1 MSIAL
6 TRHPSRR
13 RALVAAAVISV
24 GALVLSAC
32 SSTDADEPEG
42 DGGAQAEPQAE
53 EDEQSDGG
61 GGDSEE
67 LTPIT
72 VVTFLPLESFTF
84 TPEMMAYSGGHFEE
98 HGLDVTL
105 EPVQG
110 TPAAIQSVLGGAALI
125 TRASTTDLLSAMEEG
140 QPIVGVG
147 TMARQTNL
155 RIASS
160 EDDPVESTSDM
171 VGKTIGMGSIGGT
184 SERSLDLA
192 LQHDGVDLE
201 SVERQAVPVTAA
213 TFELVR
219 RGELAGYIV
228 SLDTGLTL
236 ETQNDDAVV
245 STGGLEVTPDLQL
258 YFTTT
263 DNLEN
268 RPEVVEAFLAAVGD
282 ATQFVIDDRENN
294 FDETLQ
300 ILRDS
305 GDWDFPALFDDE
317 AARAALEVYA
327 TETWM
332 DESGTPLLHTD
343 PERFQEAY
351 EALTNGGLVEGG
363 GDPTRWFTND
373 HVQ

>member
-13 RALVAAAVISV
+13 RGLVAAAVISV

-32 SSTDADEPEG
+32 SSTDADEPDG

-61 GGDSEE
+61 GDDSEE

-258 YFTTT
+258 YFTT
-263 DNLEN
+263 
-268 RPEVVEAFLAAVGD
+268 
-282 ATQFVIDDRENN
+282 
-294 FDETLQ
+294 
-300 ILRDS
+300 
-305 GDWDFPALFDDE
+305 
-317 AARAALEVYA
+317 
-327 TETWM
+327 
-332 DESGTPLLHTD
+332 
-343 PERFQEAY
+343 
-351 EALTNGGLVEGG
+351 
-363 GDPTRWFTND
+363 
-373 HVQ
+373 